1 MNGAT
6 SRAANGAVAGC
17 ERGSAA
23 LSGVVAMV
31 LLMIVAVTGAQVGAA
46 VVVRHRVTGA
56 ADLAALAAA
65 ARLADGGGSAC
76 EQAELVAAANG
87 ATCRRCTV
95 SGEEVVVE
103 VSAATPFGPVNA
115 RARAGPAE
123 DRSVWSTMSGRN
135 LSVSGL
141 TPGFG
146 HAER

>member
-1 MNGAT
+1 MNGD
-6 SRAANGAVAGC
+6 VDDC

-23 LSGVVAMV
+23 VSGVVAM
-31 LLMIVAVTGAQVGAA
+31 LLLITVTVVGAQVGSA

-65 ARLADGGGSAC
+65 ARLADGDRNAC
-76 EQAELVAAANG
+76 EQAELVAEANRAALLSC
-87 ATCRRCTV
+87 AV
-95 SGEEVVVE
+95 SGWEVVVE
-103 VSAATPFGPVNA
+103 VSGVTPFGPVNA

-123 DRSVWSTMSGRN
+123 DRSVWSTMSGR
-135 LSVSGL
+135 LAAVSGL